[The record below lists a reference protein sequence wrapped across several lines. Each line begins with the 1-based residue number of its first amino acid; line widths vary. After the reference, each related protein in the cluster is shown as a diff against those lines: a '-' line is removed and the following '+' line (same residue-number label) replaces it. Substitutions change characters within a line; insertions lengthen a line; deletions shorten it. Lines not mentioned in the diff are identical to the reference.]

1 MNLFLSIVF
10 LAVFLVLA
18 AFFAAAET
26 ALFSLTK
33 LDKKRISQDH
43 TWTSRL
49 VLYHIEHP
57 RQTLSTILICSL
69 IVQTLATSTVTLIA
83 LHILGPRSLSFFLTA
98 FTVFLIFFAEILP
111 KTFAVRK
118 NEQLSRW
125 SAAPL
130 QGFVAV
136 IFPLRWLIKHVN
148 DWVLKRLIRERKDHG
163 DQHISEEEIKTL
175 VKIGEEEGVLDSQER
190 YMLQKLLE
198 LGERPAK
205 DIMTPRIDVAALNID
220 DPKEKHVE
228 MIQKYHFT
236 HFPVYQKNVDN
247 LLGVISVQEYLL
259 NPSAPIKNLVREPLY
274 IPEVKRIDDL
284 LAECRS
290 KNQNFAVCL
299 DEYGGTAGIVTL
311 EDILEEIFGEFYD
324 EYAKVEH
331 PVRAIGHNEFIVEAK
346 MPIAD
351 FNEYFSLN
359 LKSEDASTIG
369 GFILEKIGELPEKGR
384 ILKVQEC
391 EFAIH
396 DVIRHKRIRSVI
408 VRPLL

>member
-1 MNLFLSIVF
+1 MNLVISFLFVILF
-10 LAVFLVLA
+10 LALS
-18 AFFAAAET
+18 AFFSAAET
-26 ALFSLTK
+26 AIFSLSK
-33 LDKKRISQDH
+33 MDKKRLAQNPGWIAK
-43 TWTSRL
+43 R
-49 VLYHIEHP
+49 VLYHLEHP
-57 RQTLSTILICSL
+57 RQTLATILICSS
-69 IVQTLATSTVTLIA
+69 ITQTLAASAVTIIA
-83 LHILGPRSLSFFLTA
+83 YHSFGAGSLSLSLA
-98 FTVFLIFFAEILP
+98 IFTVVLIFFAEILP
-111 KTFAVRK
+111 KTVAVRK
-118 NEQLSRW
+118 NELLSRW
-125 SAAPL
+125 SALPL
-130 QGFVAV
+130 QVSVFL
-136 IFPLRWLIKHVN
+136 ISPLRWLVRKLSDFILLRFVT
-148 DWVLKRLIRERKDHG
+148 ERKEH
-163 DQHISEEEIKTL
+163 SEQMSGEEIKTL

-205 DIMTPRIDVAALNID
+205 DIMTPRIDVAALNIE

-236 HFPVYQKNVDN
+236 HFPIYQKNMDN

-259 NPSAPIKNLVREPLY
+259 NASAPVKNLVREPLY

-284 LAECRS
+284 LAEFRS

-331 PVRAIGHNEFIVEAK
+331 PVRAVGHNEFIVEAK
-346 MPIAD
+346 MSIAD
-351 FNEYFSLN
+351 FNEYFTLA
-359 LKSEDASTIG
+359 LKSEDASTLG

-384 ILKVQEC
+384 IVKTEQC
-391 EFAIH
+391 EFIIH
-396 DVIRHKRIRSVI
+396 EVIRHKRIRSVM

>member
-1 MNLFLSIVF
+1 MNLFLNFIF
-10 LAVFLVLA
+10 LAVLLVLS
-18 AFFAAAET
+18 AFFAAGET
-26 ALFSLTK
+26 AVFSLTK
-33 LDKKRISQDH
+33 LDKKRLGQNANWISK
-43 TWTSRL
+43 R
-49 VLYHIEHP
+49 VLYHLEHP

-69 IVQTLATSTVTLIA
+69 IVQTLATSTMTLIA
-83 LHILGPRSLSFFLTA
+83 IHIFGHNNLSLCLA
-98 FTVFLIFFAEILP
+98 VFTVFLIFFAEILP
-111 KTFAVRK
+111 KTVAVRK
-118 NEQLSRW
+118 NELLSLW
-125 SAAPL
+125 SALPL
-130 QGFVAV
+130 QAFVYLV
-136 IFPLRWLIKHVN
+136 FPVRWLVKHMS
-148 DWVLKRLIRERKDHG
+148 DWILNKLMPERKDHT
-163 DQHISEEEIKTL
+163 DHISEEEIKTL

-198 LGERPAK
+198 LGERPVK
-205 DIMTPRIDVAALNID
+205 DIMTPRIDVAAINVE

-228 MIQKYHFT
+228 MIRKYHFT

-284 LAECRS
+284 LAECRA

-359 LKSEDASTIG
+359 LKSEDASTLG

-384 ILKVQEC
+384 ILKIQEC
-391 EFAIH
+391 EFVIH
-396 DVIRHKRIRSVI
+396 DVIRHKRIRSII
-408 VRPLL
+408 VRPLI